1 MFKICHKEYK
11 SRFVENHLR
20 KLTSYG
26 MIYMLCNTG
35 KFWSQFCIEKSFAK
49 QRIKLDEAM
58 KKVLRRK
65 HVLKVKCPSYS
76 IILSRMIWR
85 QHLKYVNN
93 NTSLQTQLDR
103 ILKHY
108 RELNSLTF
116 IEWVGRFRRAMKLT
130 NHKSQFKFW
139 RLSYV
144 LWKLI
149 VSESSSQCKWQ
160 KTTFWNFLH
169 KSSNF
174 LQYKF
179 LIKLWFK
186 LIALNCSTIN

>member
-1 MFKICHKEYK
+1 MFQISHKEYK

-26 MIYMLCNTG
+26 IIYMLCNTG

-49 QRIKLDEAM
+49 QRINLEEAM

-93 NTSLQTQLDR
+93 NTSLQTQLGW

-108 RELNSLTF
+108 SDVKSLTF
-116 IEWVGRFRRAMKLT
+116 IEWVGRFHRAMKLT
-130 NHKSQFKFW
+130 NHKSQFEIW

-144 LWKLI
+144 LWKFI
-149 VSESSSQCKWQ
+149 VSESTSQYKCKKLYFETFLNKRSS
-160 KTTFWNFLH
+160 
-169 KSSNF
+169 F
-174 LQYKF
+174 LQYNF
-179 LIKLWFK
+179 LIKLRFK

>member
-1 MFKICHKEYK
+1 MFKIYYKKYK

-26 MIYMLCNTG
+26 IIYMLCNTG

-49 QRIKLDEAM
+49 QRINLDEAM

-93 NTSLQTQLDR
+93 NTSLQTQLDW

-108 RELNSLTF
+108 KELSSLTF
-116 IEWVGRFRRAMKLT
+116 IEWVGRFHRAMKLT
-130 NHKSQFKFW
+130 NHKSQFKIW
-139 RLSYV
+139 RLNYV

-149 VSESSSQCKWQ
+149 ISESFSQYKWQ
-160 KTTFWNFLH
+160 KTFVWNFFAQ
-169 KSSNF
+169 KAQFSPIR
-174 LQYKF
+174 F
-179 LIKLWFK
+179 LIKSWFK

>member
-1 MFKICHKEYK
+1 MYQCKMFKICYKGYK

-49 QRIKLDEAM
+49 QRINLDEAM

-93 NTSLQTQLDR
+93 NTSLQTQLDW

-108 RELNSLTF
+108 SELKNSLTF
-116 IEWVGRFRRAMKLT
+116 IEWVGRFHRAMKLT
-130 NHKSQFKFW
+130 NHKSQFKIW

-149 VSESSSQCKWQ
+149 VSESSSQYKCQ
-160 KTTFWNFLH
+160 KTLLWNFLH
-169 KSSNF
+169 KRSSF
-174 LQYKF
+174 LQYNF
-179 LIKLWFK
+179 IIKCD
-186 LIALNCSTIN
+186 LN

>member
-1 MFKICHKEYK
+1 MFKTCHKEYK
-11 SRFVENHLR
+11 SRIVENHLR

-26 MIYMLCNTG
+26 KIYVMQYRKILVSVLYWKELCKTTHELSWGN
-35 KFWSQFCIEKSFAK
+35 E
-49 QRIKLDEAM
+49 
-58 KKVLRRK
+58 KVLRRK

-103 ILKHY
+103 ILKDY

-160 KTTFWNFLH
+160 KPTVWNFLH